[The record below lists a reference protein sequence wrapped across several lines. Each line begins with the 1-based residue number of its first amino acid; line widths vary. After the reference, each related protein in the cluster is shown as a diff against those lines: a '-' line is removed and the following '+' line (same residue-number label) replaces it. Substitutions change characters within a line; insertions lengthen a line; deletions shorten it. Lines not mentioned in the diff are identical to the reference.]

1 MKATFLSVRALSNDG
16 VAGVPL
22 SVYEYEDALK
32 SVSLTE
38 EATADSDMA
47 DDIGPVELDA
57 GKYEAPVAVQEDVT
71 MSAPPAAAQSAEK
84 ESLTS
89 VQSSSK
95 KIVTAE
101 TKALG
106 KANRK
111 KLRNPEV
118 MKLSQSTK
126 LKSLLRSE

>member
-1 MKATFLSVRALSNDG
+1 M
-16 VAGVPL
+16 
-22 SVYEYEDALK
+22 DA
-32 SVSLTE
+32 V
-38 EATADSDMA
+38 
-47 DDIGPVELDA
+47 
-57 GKYEAPVAVQEDVT
+57 KYETPVAAQEDVT
-71 MSAPPAAAQSAEK
+71 MSAPPAAVQSAEK

-89 VQSSSK
+89 TQSTAK

-118 MKLSQSTK
+118 MKLSQSKK